1 MVFLLVSLFDMGMCK
16 SSQVLN
22 FSIIIIAVV
31 WGCTVHLSMNIILR
45 QALTVSLYMHM
56 NVVQT
61 FSDSTTCKVTP
72 PLKVVT
78 IFSYLHAGARR

>member
-31 WGCTVHLSMNIILR
+31 WGCTVHLSMSIIL
-45 QALTVSLYMHM
+45 QLALTS
-56 NVVQT
+56 
-61 FSDSTTCKVTP
+61 VT
-72 PLKVVT
+72 V
-78 IFSYLHAGARR
+78 HAYECSAAFFRFYNM